1 MAESEAANTAL
12 TTTED
17 GSGAGTVSAGSA
29 SPQAGILQ
37 AGILQAGIPQDPVI
51 LLSFL
56 NMKLRDFYPSLDEL
70 CASLAIEKEAVVEK
84 LRQINYEYDAER
96 NQFA

>member
-1 MAESEAANTAL
+1 MAESAAANTAV

-29 SPQAGILQ
+29 SP
-37 AGILQAGIPQDPVI
+37 QAGIPQDPVI

-70 CASLAIEKEAVVEK
+70 CGSLAIEKEAVVEK

>member
-1 MAESEAANTAL
+1 MAESEAANTAV

-29 SPQAGILQ
+29 SPQ